1 MILGKDNLLDYIIHN
16 TMRENGRDGRFIEG
30 VTGIILA
37 GGKSSRF
44 GSNKALAKFKGI
56 PLIERA
62 TGVLS
67 RIFENLMIITN
78 SPLEYSYL
86 KIPLYQDIVK
96 GLGPVGGIYTG
107 LDALADDWAFFCAC
121 DMPFINEGLVRYITG
136 IRNGFDAV
144 VPKVDWKIEP
154 LHALYS
160 KNCLPAMKELIYKK
174 EYQTIKAFSNMNVRF
189 VEEEEIKTHD
199 PRLKTFLNVNKQDEL
214 EKITKME

>member
-1 MILGKDNLLDYIIHN
+1 MTEDS
-16 TMRENGRDGRFIEG
+16 REGHIIEG
-30 VTGIILA
+30 ITGIILA

-44 GSNKALAKFKGI
+44 GSNKALAKFNGT

-62 TGVLS
+62 AGVLGL
-67 RIFENLMIITN
+67 IFKNLMIITN

-107 LDALADDWAFFCAC
+107 LDALDDGWAFFCAC
-121 DMPFINEGLVRYITG
+121 DMPFINEDLVRYIAG
-136 IRNGFDAV
+136 VRDGYDAV

-160 KNCLPAMKELIYKK
+160 KRCLPAIKELIYRK
-174 EYQTIKAFSNMNVRF
+174 EYQTIKAFNNLNVRF
-189 VEEEEIKTHD
+189 VEEAEIKTCD
-199 PRLKTFLNVNKQDEL
+199 PELKTFLNVNKQDEL

>member
-1 MILGKDNLLDYIIHN
+1 MTEDS
-16 TMRENGRDGRFIEG
+16 REGHIIEG
-30 VTGIILA
+30 ITGIILA

-44 GSNKALAKFKGI
+44 GSNKALAKFNGT

-62 TGVLS
+62 AGVLG
-67 RIFENLMIITN
+67 RIFKNLMIITN

-107 LDALADDWAFFCAC
+107 LDALDDGWAFFCAC
-121 DMPFINEGLVRYITG
+121 DMPFINEGLVRYIAG
-136 IRNGFDAV
+136 VRDGYDAV

-160 KNCLPAMKELIYKK
+160 KRCLPAIKELIYKK
-174 EYQTIKAFSNMNVRF
+174 EYQTIKAFNNLNVRF
-189 VEEEEIKTHD
+189 VEEEEIITCD
-199 PRLKTFLNVNKQDEL
+199 PELKTFLNVNKQDEL

>member
-1 MILGKDNLLDYIIHN
+1 
-16 TMRENGRDGRFIEG
+16 MRQNSREGQLIEG
-30 VTGIILA
+30 ITGIILA

-44 GSNKALAKFKGI
+44 GSNKALAKFNGK

-62 TGVLS
+62 TGVLG
-67 RIFENLMIITN
+67 RIFKNLIIITN

-107 LDALADDWAFFCAC
+107 LDALDDGWAFFCAC
-121 DMPFINEGLVRYITG
+121 DMPFINEGLVRYLAG
-136 IRNGFDAV
+136 VRDGFDAV

-160 KNCLPAMKELIYKK
+160 KNCLPAIKELINKK
-174 EYQTIKAFSNMNVRF
+174 EYQTIKAFNNIKVRY
-189 VEEEEIKTHD
+189 VVEEEIKTYD
-199 PRLKTFLNVNKQDEL
+199 PQLKTFLNVNKQDEL
-214 EKITKME
+214 EQIVKMEP

>member
-1 MILGKDNLLDYIIHN
+1 MTGNH
-16 TMRENGRDGRFIEG
+16 REKHLING

-44 GSNKALAKFKGI
+44 GSNKALATFNGT
-56 PLIERA
+56 PLIERV
-62 TGVLS
+62 TDVLG
-67 RIFENLMIITN
+67 RIFKNLMIITN

-86 KIPLYQDIVK
+86 KIPLHQDLVK

-107 LDALADDWAFFCAC
+107 LDALDDGWAFFCAC

-136 IRNGFDAV
+136 VRDGFDAV

-160 KNCLPAMKELIYKK
+160 KNCLSAMKELIYKK
-174 EYQTIKAFSNMNVRF
+174 EYQTIKAFDKIKVRF
-189 VEEEEIKTHD
+189 VEEEEIKTYD
-199 PRLKTFLNVNKQDEL
+199 PQLKTFLNVNKQDEL
-214 EKITKME
+214 EEITKME

>member
-1 MILGKDNLLDYIIHN
+1 M
-16 TMRENGRDGRFIEG
+16 TENRKEGQFIEG
-30 VTGIILA
+30 ITGIILA

-44 GSNKALAKFKGI
+44 GSNKALAKFNGT

-62 TGVLS
+62 TGVLG
-67 RIFENLMIITN
+67 RVFKKLMIITN

-107 LDALADDWAFFCAC
+107 LDALEDGWAFFCAC
-121 DMPFINEGLVRYITG
+121 DMPFINEGLVRYIAG
-136 IRNGFDAV
+136 AREGFDAV

-160 KNCLPAMKELIYKK
+160 KNCLAAMKELIYKK
-174 EYQTIKAFSNMNVRF
+174 EYQTIKAFKNINVRYID
-189 VEEEEIKTHD
+189 EKEIKTCD
-199 PRLKTFLNVNKQDEL
+199 PQLRTFLNVNRQDEL
-214 EKITKME
+214 EQIVKMETLEFSNRSF

>member
-1 MILGKDNLLDYIIHN
+1 MTGNH
-16 TMRENGRDGRFIEG
+16 REKHLING

-44 GSNKALAKFKGI
+44 GSNKALATFNGT
-56 PLIERA
+56 PLIERV
-62 TGVLS
+62 TDVLG
-67 RIFENLMIITN
+67 RIFKNLMIITN

-86 KIPLYQDIVK
+86 KIPLHQDLVK

-107 LDALADDWAFFCAC
+107 LDALDDGWAFFCAC

-136 IRNGFDAV
+136 VRDGFDAV

-160 KNCLPAMKELIYKK
+160 KNCLSAMKELIYKK
-174 EYQTIKAFSNMNVRF
+174 EYQTIKAFGNINVRF
-189 VEEEEIKTHD
+189 VEEEEIKTYD
-199 PRLKTFLNVNKQDEL
+199 PQLKTFLNVNKQDEL
-214 EKITKME
+214 EEITKME